1 MQQFRPFLPFQ
12 PTDVADLMEG
22 EPAKEAVSPDIS
34 ATTEPLILQT
44 DEHRIVITGPLAA
57 SSGMLHTMPTQDST
71 RITEPLVAISD
82 IQPSITSTSSLT
94 TVLQAM
100 MSPRTAER
108 IVFIPGSE
116 QHKRAGSKIPTP
128 LPRQM
133 SPRLRQA
140 IVLATLVFVVIVS
153 LLSLSPLATGQYGF
167 PIFRGISNWFQV
179 QQLIWQLQ
187 TQNTEANLPP
197 PPPVSLPHSQYV
209 AIAQQDAIN
218 AGISPDYF
226 VRQINQESLFNPN
239 AVSPAGAIG
248 IAQFMPSTAASQG
261 IDPWDPSQA
270 LQGAARLMASYVNQY
285 GGNYAMAL
293 AAYNAGTNAVQ
304 YAVNVCG
311 ANWMNCL
318 PAETRNYIYVIMG
331 I

>member
-12 PTDVADLMEG
+12 PTDEADLMEE
-22 EPAKEAVSPDIS
+22 EPAREVDSLDIS
-34 ATTEPLILQT
+34 ATAEPLILQT
-44 DEHRIVITGPLAA
+44 GEHHVVTTGLLTD
-57 SSGMLHTMPTQDST
+57 SSGTLYTVPSRDTT
-71 RITEPLVAISD
+71 RTTEPLEAITD
-82 IQPSITSTSSLT
+82 TLPTITVTPSLT
-94 TVLQAM
+94 TALQEI
-100 MSPRTAER
+100 MSSRTAER

-116 QHKRAGSKIPTP
+116 KQKSAGSKITTP

-133 SPRLRQA
+133 SPRLRQG
-140 IVLATLVFVVIVS
+140 IVLASLVFVVIVS
-153 LLSLSPLATGQYGF
+153 LVSLSPLATGEYGV
-167 PIFRGISNWFQV
+167 PIIGGISNWFQE

-187 TQNTEANLPP
+187 VQNTESNLPP
-197 PPPVSLPHSQYV
+197 PPPVSLPNSQYV
-209 AIAQQDAIN
+209 TIAQQDAIN

-248 IAQFMPSTAASQG
+248 IAQFMPSTAASVG
-261 IDPWDPSQA
+261 VDPRNPTQA
-270 LQGAARLMASYVNQY
+270 LQGAARLMASYVSQY
-285 GGNYAMAL
+285 SGNYAMAL
-293 AAYNAGTNAVQ
+293 AAYNAGIAAVQ
-304 YAVNVCG
+304 YAVNYCG

>member
-12 PTDVADLMEG
+12 LTDEADLMEE
-22 EPAKEAVSPDIS
+22 EPLREVDPLDIS
-34 ATTEPLILQT
+34 ATAEPLIPQTGEHHVVTTGLPLDSSGTLYSVPSQDLTWTTEPLEAVT
-44 DEHRIVITGPLAA
+44 DTLPAITVTP
-57 SSGMLHTMPTQDST
+57 
-71 RITEPLVAISD
+71 
-82 IQPSITSTSSLT
+82 SLT
-94 TVLQAM
+94 AALQEI
-100 MSPRTAER
+100 MSSKTTER

-116 QHKRAGSKIPTP
+116 KQKSAGSKITTP

-133 SPRLRQA
+133 SPRLRQG
-140 IVLATLVFVVIVS
+140 IVLATLLFVAIVS
-153 LLSLSPLATGQYGF
+153 LVSLSPLATGQYGV
-167 PIFRGISNWFQV
+167 PIFRGISNWFQE

-187 TQNTEANLPP
+187 VQNTKSNLPP
-197 PPPVSLPHSQYV
+197 PPPVSLPNSQYV
-209 AIAQQDAIN
+209 AIAQQDAID

-248 IAQFMPSTAASQG
+248 IAQFMPSTAATMG
-261 IDPWDPSQA
+261 VDPWNPTQA
-270 LQGAARLMASYVNQY
+270 LQGAARLMASYVSQY
-285 GGNYAMAL
+285 SGNYAMAL
-293 AAYNAGTNAVQ
+293 AAYNAGTGAVQ
-304 YAVNVCG
+304 YAVNYCG

>member
-12 PTDVADLMEG
+12 PADEACLIEE
-22 EPAKEAVSPDIS
+22 EPARGVDSLDIS
-34 ATTEPLILQT
+34 STAEPLILQT
-44 DEHRIVITGPLAA
+44 GEQHVVTTGLPTD
-57 SSGMLHTMPTQDST
+57 SSGTLSTVPSQDTT
-71 RITEPLVAISD
+71 RTTEPLEAITD
-82 IQPSITSTSSLT
+82 TLPAVTATPSLT
-94 TVLQAM
+94 AALQEI
-100 MSPRTAER
+100 MSSRATER

-116 QHKRAGSKIPTP
+116 KHKRSGSKTTNP

-133 SPRLRQA
+133 SPRLRQG
-140 IVLATLVFVVIVS
+140 IVLATLLFVAIVS
-153 LLSLSPLATGQYGF
+153 LISLSPLATGQYGV
-167 PIFRGISNWFQV
+167 PVFRGISNWFQE

-187 TQNTEANLPP
+187 VQNANSTLPP
-197 PPPVSLPHSQYV
+197 PPPVSLPNSQYV

-248 IAQFMPSTAASQG
+248 IAQFMPSTAASIG
-261 IDPWDPSQA
+261 VDPWNPTQA
-270 LQGAARLMASYVNQY
+270 LQGAASLMASYVSQY
-285 GGNYAMAL
+285 SGNYAMAL
-293 AAYNAGTNAVQ
+293 AAYNAGTAAVQ
-304 YAVNVCG
+304 YAINVCG
-311 ANWMNCL
+311 TNWMNCL

>member
-12 PTDVADLMEG
+12 LTDEADLMEE
-22 EPAKEAVSPDIS
+22 EPAREVDSLDIS
-34 ATTEPLILQT
+34 ATAEPLILQT
-44 DEHRIVITGPLAA
+44 GEHLVVITGLLLD
-57 SSGMLHTMPTQDST
+57 SSGTLNTVPSQAST
-71 RITEPLVAISD
+71 RTTEPLEAVTDTLPTITAT
-82 IQPSITSTSSLT
+82 PSFTAA
-94 TVLQAM
+94 LQAIM
-100 MSPRTAER
+100 PSKTTER

-116 QHKRAGSKIPTP
+116 KQKSAGSKITTP

-133 SPRLRQA
+133 SPRLRQG
-140 IVLATLVFVVIVS
+140 IVLATLLFVAIVS
-153 LLSLSPLATGQYGF
+153 LVSLSPLATGEYGV
-167 PIFRGISNWFQV
+167 PIIGGISNWFQE

-187 TQNTEANLPP
+187 VQNTKSTLPP
-197 PPPVSLPHSQYV
+197 PPPVSLPNSQYV

-248 IAQFMPSTAASQG
+248 IAQFMPSTAATMG
-261 IDPWDPSQA
+261 VDPWNPTQA
-270 LQGAARLMASYVNQY
+270 LQGAAHLMASYVSQY
-285 GGNYAMAL
+285 SGNYAMAL
-293 AAYNAGTNAVQ
+293 AAYNAGIAAVQ
-304 YAVNVCG
+304 YAVNYCG

-318 PAETRNYIYVIMG
+318 PAETRNYIHVIMG